1 MRPQQ
6 SNPQKMNE
14 KQKKITFETKQI
26 HVNLF
31 LFIILRGNYGKI
43 CDFEKG
49 NPFLSLTQQETEK
62 NVFQSIFHD
71 SNKQA
76 F

>member
-1 MRPQQ
+1 ML
-6 SNPQKMNE
+6 
-14 KQKKITFETKQI
+14 IF
-26 HVNLF
+26 F